1 MVKVFACGVNEY
13 RGAINLDF
21 CVNDSREF
29 CSAFQENIII
39 NQEDITIATDDGEIS
54 NTEYCKRLKEFCDAS
69 SEEDILVVFHSG
81 HGGVDEHDDSFL
93 LMTNSLNESTYVYTD
108 QIINFLNCSKQN
120 QK

>member
-29 CSAFQENIII
+29 CSVFQENIII

-69 SEEDILVVFHSG
+69 SEEDILVVCGTVKRGYDRYEKAAEVWRVTRNRIVGSYYCWRNKWK
-81 HGGVDEHDDSFL
+81 DA
-93 LMTNSLNESTYVYTD
+93 
-108 QIINFLNCSKQN
+108 
-120 QK
+120 